1 MFAMRRAV
9 VGVARRSP
17 SAARMFSAAGPSKT
31 NPEIVGRLADDTEQ
45 ATGLRA
51 DELEEELKGHERFNR
66 SMLYVPTLGTKD
78 DPTLI
83 PSACDDRIVG
93 CAGGCTPDSPAWLRW
108 FVVKAGDTPTVCPDC
123 GQHFKLDPVA
133 AAAPLQ

>member
-17 SAARMFSAAGPSKT
+17 TAARMFSAAGPSKA

-51 DELEEELKGHERFNR
+51 DELEEAQTQAAFCGIA
-66 SMLYVPTLGTKD
+66 S
-78 DPTLI
+78 
-83 PSACDDRIVG
+83 
-93 CAGGCTPDSPAWLRW
+93 GGSRAS
-108 FVVKAGDTPTVCPDC
+108 
-123 GQHFKLDPVA
+123 H
-133 AAAPLQ
+133 